1 MSSQRKPRTERY
13 SAQIRAS
20 QYDPDVD
27 ANHYNYQFN
36 THHNQQP
43 QLHHPQ
49 PQRAISPRVSMDM
62 SAATV
67 NFLDHY
73 PVSSSSS
80 NSTASTFI
88 NLTNPS
94 SSNSSNHAL
103 ADPVVGNNAPDGSVG
118 LVGAVS
124 PGQTPPASQS
134 TVSNS
139 IAVTSS
145 GDETPAAA
153 TPAGLTSTPSSSSSS
168 RTPPTS
174 TPTTAPLVSSA
185 TSSST
190 SKSPFSIFPTILGR
204 KKSNSTS
211 AASPSS
217 RRHTK
222 TSQQRPSPPPHPL
235 PRSFADGRQFHH
247 AKTASVA
254 SVRSRLVARTSR
266 SSLQLNLRTNQNN
279 PNPTLIP
286 TPSQSPGGT
295 WDDPDLAPSPFY
307 ANMDPAFLK
316 EQQLAGSGANMMGDG
331 GGGFSMNRQ
340 DDGRLQLEQAR
351 AYYNSRKC
359 ITWTRSK
366 FLLLLAN
373 IILLGYAVTCTVIM
387 TMSWRGDQWTK
398 PYLDSGIMMIAN
410 HNVLLLMM
418 VTAPFGVFVALLGF
432 IGIFT
437 QSRKILS
444 WYTVL
449 LWPLFAMV
457 TSIGYIC
464 FRRSHVSLYMKLKFS
479 WINEYTR
486 DDRLVIQNALN
497 CCGYRSSGDYPSYD
511 LHCFP
516 RAPLPSCETKFLQ
529 YQQDLLSNTSSA
541 AFTLVPIQLLV
552 MLVALLCSN
561 HIDSLYRTANP
572 IIPKSYTQ

>member
-1 MSSQRKPRTERY
+1 
-13 SAQIRAS
+13 
-20 QYDPDVD
+20 
-27 ANHYNYQFN
+27 
-36 THHNQQP
+36 
-43 QLHHPQ
+43 
-49 PQRAISPRVSMDM
+49 MDM
-62 SAATV
+62 SLHPAATV

-80 NSTASTFI
+80 NSTATTFI

-94 SSNSSNHAL
+94 SSNNSNHAL
-103 ADPVVGNNAPDGSVG
+103 ADPVVGNNVPDGSVS
-118 LVGAVS
+118 LVEAVA
-124 PGQTPPASQS
+124 PGQTPPASQP
-134 TVSNS
+134 TVSHS
-139 IAVTSS
+139 ISAKSS
-145 GDETPAAA
+145 REKSPAAA
-153 TPAGLTSTPSSSSSS
+153 TPAGLRSSPSSFSSS

-174 TPTTAPLVSSA
+174 TSATAPLNSSVP
-185 TSSST
+185 SSST
-190 SKSPFSIFPTILGR
+190 SKSPFFIFPSILGR

-211 AASPSS
+211 AASSSS
-217 RRHTK
+217 RRHSK
-222 TSQQRPSPPPHPL
+222 TFSQQGPSPPPHSL
-235 PRSFADGRQFHH
+235 PRSFADGRQFQH
-247 AKTASVA
+247 AKTPSVA

-295 WDDPDLAPSPFY
+295 WDDPNLAPSPFY
-307 ANMDPAFLK
+307 PNMDPAFLK
-316 EQQLAGSGANMMGDG
+316 EQQLAGGGVNAIGDSGGGYGLGHSQAMNQGG
-331 GGGFSMNRQ
+331 GGGFNMNRQ
-340 DDGRLQLEQAR
+340 DDARLQLEQAR
-351 AYYNSRKC
+351 AYYKSRKC

-366 FLLLLAN
+366 LLLLLAN
-373 IILLGYAVTCTVIM
+373 TILLGYAVTCTVIM
-387 TMSWRGDQWTK
+387 TMSWRGDPWTK

-418 VTAPFGVFVALLGF
+418 VTAPFGVFIALLGF

-444 WYTVL
+444 WYTLL
-449 LWPLFAMV
+449 LWPLFAMM

-464 FRRSHVSLYMKLKFS
+464 FRRSHISLYQKLKFS

-497 CCGYRSSGDYPSYD
+497 CCGYRSLSDYPSYD

-529 YQQDLLSNTSSA
+529 YQQDLLSNASSA
-541 AFTLVPIQLLV
+541 AFTLLPIQLLV

-561 HIDSLYRTANP
+561 HIDGLYRTAYP
-572 IIPKSYTQ
+572 ITPKLYTQ